1 MNEQVFRPGDRVPC
15 SGVFQVVHRDHRE
28 AHEATMAMGGTFP
41 NCTVCGDGVR
51 FQLVKKAADLKSDDD
66 FLR

>member
-1 MNEQVFRPGDRVPC
+1 
-15 SGVFQVVHRDHRE
+15 
-28 AHEATMAMGGTFP
+28 MAMGGTFP

>member
-1 MNEQVFRPGDRVPC
+1 
-15 SGVFQVVHRDHRE
+15 
-28 AHEATMAMGGTFP
+28 MAVGGRFP